1 MINHLPLK
9 ITILILSLFS
19 LIYSADTLCSENIN
33 YQSLPHIGFKQY
45 IDFSYDIDFKMV
57 TEFSVDKI
65 YYIEGED
72 MGRFLR
78 GFGIHLG
85 SYIKKLP
92 QSKPAYITYQYL
104 TLTELL
110 MYLSSIPVA
119 IAFTAK
125 WEDESNAGLADPDRP
140 NAFLGIC
147 VGILFGTSGIIPHFF
162 KRIPL
167 KRSIRVYNETI
178 RKCYQG
184 P

>member
-1 MINHLPLK
+1 MLEYLLRN
-9 ITILILSLFS
+9 ITILIFTAISFS
-19 LIYSADTLCSENIN
+19 YSADSLCSESID
-33 YQSLPHIGFKQY
+33 YSSLPHIGFNQY
-45 IDFSYDIDFKMV
+45 IDFSYNIHHKMV
-57 TEFSVDKI
+57 TEFNVDNI
-65 YYIEGED
+65 YYIDGED

-92 QSKPAYITYQYL
+92 QSKPYYVTYQYL

-110 MYLSSIPVA
+110 LYLSSIPIA
-119 IAFTAK
+119 IALSSK
-125 WEDESNAGLADPDRP
+125 WSDESKAGLADPDRP
-140 NAFLGIC
+140 NALLGIC
-147 VGILFGTSGIIPHFF
+147 VGILFGTTGIIPHFF

-167 KRSIRVYNETI
+167 KRSIIVYNETI